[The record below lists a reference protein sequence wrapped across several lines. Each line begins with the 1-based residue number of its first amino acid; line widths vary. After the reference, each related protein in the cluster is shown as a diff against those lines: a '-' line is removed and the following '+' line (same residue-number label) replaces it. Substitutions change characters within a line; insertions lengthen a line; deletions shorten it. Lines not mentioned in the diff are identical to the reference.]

1 MYKSGSL
8 RAPFIVGLNDK
19 MNMKNGEIE
28 EPRKGRRFQE
38 KVDGAG
44 EELVGQGMG
53 LQERNQVLE
62 RWQGTSASC
71 RTLPT

>member
-1 MYKSGSL
+1 
-8 RAPFIVGLNDK
+8 
-19 MNMKNGEIE
+19 MKNGQSE

-38 KVDGAG
+38 TVDGAG

-62 RWQGTSASC
+62 RWQGTSAGC